1 MTQQISQ
8 RRPKQRKLRIDP
20 HAFLTMIG
28 VLWLI
33 LAAAIVISEFRTP
46 ASVTITWNT
55 ETELG
60 TAGFH
65 ILRSESPDGVFEQI
79 TPTLISGLG
88 NEFSGA
94 AYEYVDDKVDPGK
107 DYFYKLQEIEVSGNV
122 PEPYYIGPGT
132 SPRFEWWAIV
142 LALISLLTGTAL
154 IATGLRGI
162 LIKNKRKR

>member
-1 MTQQISQ
+1 MNQQISRQ
-8 RRPKQRKLRIDP
+8 RAQPRKMRIDP

-28 VLWLI
+28 ALWLI
-33 LAAAIVISEFRTP
+33 LAAAIVISEARTP

-65 ILRSESPDGVFEQI
+65 ILRSEAPDGQYEQI

-88 NEFSGA
+88 NEVTGA
-94 AYEYVDDKVDPGK
+94 AYEYLDDNVQAGI
-107 DYFYKLQEIEVSGNV
+107 DYFYKLQEVEISGNT
-122 PEPYYIGPGT
+122 PEPYYIGPGA

-142 LALISLLTGTAL
+142 LALISLLAGLAL
-154 IATGLRGI
+154 IITGLRGI
-162 LIKNKRKR
+162 LKRRK